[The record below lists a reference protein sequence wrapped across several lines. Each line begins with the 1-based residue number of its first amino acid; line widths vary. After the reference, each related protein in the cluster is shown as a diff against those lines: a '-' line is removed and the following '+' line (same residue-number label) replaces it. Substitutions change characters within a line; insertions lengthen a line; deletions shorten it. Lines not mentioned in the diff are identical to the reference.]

1 MKFFS
6 RLMML
11 TFFLFSCEDKKS
23 EKDKLLEFKPNKN
36 VVSFKIVEILN
47 DKFTG
52 ENINSLLK
60 SELNPK
66 YDTVKYMENEI
77 HVSYLEVLTGCVK
90 YDGDIQMKNDSLILK
105 LVPINNEACTE
116 LLIGRIEFV
125 IKNPNNKTYKI
136 AKNH

>member
-1 MKFFS
+1 MIFFL
-6 RLMML
+6 RLTIL
-11 TFFLFSCEDKKS
+11 TFFLLSCEDKKNK
-23 EKDKLLEFKPNKN
+23 KDKLLDFKPSKD
-36 VVSFKIVEILN
+36 VVSFKIVKILN
-47 DKFTG
+47 EKFTS

-66 YDTVKYMENEI
+66 HDTVKYTKNEI

-90 YDGDIQMKNDSLILK
+90 YDGDIQVKKDSLILK

-125 IKNPNNKTYKI
+125 IRNPNNKTFKI
-136 AKNH
+136 VKNR